1 MLLVLVFSLKIRLL
15 LKIILSKTSSFNAV
29 VQFLTL
35 PNLSLSYLTWR
46 ERGIVFAITIIANKK
61 RIFEWKYFPI
71 LMVAFQNF
79 DFYIGYIKPYNCA
92 VLKLKIFN
100 EWNGKIGKRS
110 CRVFLNTCHL
120 VYVFPAWFL
129 KAFNRNF

>member
-29 VQFLTL
+29 VQLLTL
-35 PNLSLSYLTWR
+35 SNLSLSYLTWR

-61 RIFEWKYFPI
+61 RIFGWKFLI

-79 DFYIGYIKPYNCA
+79 DFCIGYIKPYNCA